1 MLDEGI
7 WAAEGRWGKGV
18 VVDVVG
24 LVWVVV
30 VLVHTTV
37 DVEGVKELKPDFFL
51 FFIM

>member
-24 LVWVVV
+24 LLWVVV
-30 VLVHTTV
+30 VLVDTTV
-37 DVEGVKELKPDFFL
+37 DVEGVKELKPDFFYYVV
-51 FFIM
+51 